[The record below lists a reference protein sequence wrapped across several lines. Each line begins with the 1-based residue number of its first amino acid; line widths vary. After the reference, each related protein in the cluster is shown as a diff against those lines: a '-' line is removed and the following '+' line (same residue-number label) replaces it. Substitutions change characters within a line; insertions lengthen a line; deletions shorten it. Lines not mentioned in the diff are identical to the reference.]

1 MDTLYLLNLL
11 KEADKI
17 LKTINPG
24 FEQAFEMGRAEGC
37 IQCAIIHLEAQKEA
51 A

>member
-1 MDTLYLLNLL
+1 MDTTYLLNLL
-11 KEADKI
+11 REAEKI
-17 LKTINPG
+17 LTTIHPP
-24 FEQAFEMGRAEGC
+24 FEQAYELGRAEGC